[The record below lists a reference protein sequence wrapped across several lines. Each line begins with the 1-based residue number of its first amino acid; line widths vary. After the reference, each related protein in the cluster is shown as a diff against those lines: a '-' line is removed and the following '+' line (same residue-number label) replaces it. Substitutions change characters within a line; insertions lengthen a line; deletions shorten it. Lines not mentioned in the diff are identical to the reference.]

1 MNYAE
6 LATAIEDTT
15 ENTFTDAQIKLFVQQ
30 AEQAIQNA
38 VDLPTQRKTTTATTS
53 DGNAFFTLPSDYR
66 YTYNVTSQ
74 INNIMT
80 VLLHKDDSFITEAF
94 PSTLSSNRGAPVFYS
109 NYSET
114 SLKFGPTPDTAY
126 QITLT
131 YGGYPTSIAGDDK
144 TATTT
149 SYLGD
154 NFDSTLLNGALVEA
168 ARFMKADA
176 DIVAIYDKM
185 YQTSMQLLKNVGDG
199 KLRGDAYRNG
209 LPKTEVL

>member
-6 LATAIEDTT
+6 LATAIEDIT

-30 AEQAIQNA
+30 AEQTIYNGT
-38 VDLPTQRKTTTATTS
+38 DLPAQRKTSTTTTS

-66 YTYNVTSQ
+66 YTYSITSQ
-74 INNIMT
+74 IDNTIT
-80 VLLHKDDSFITEAF
+80 VLLQKDDSFISEAF

-114 SLKFGPTPDTAY
+114 ALRFGPTPNTAY

-149 SYLGD
+149 SYLGT
-154 NFDSTLLNGALVEA
+154 NYESVLLNASLVEA
-168 ARFMKADA
+168 ARFMKSDP
-176 DIVAIYDKM
+176 DIVSNYQQM
-185 YQTSMQLLKNVGDG
+185 YAMSLQVLRDVNKDRLNTDYYRSGGYLK
-199 KLRGDAYRNG
+199 
-209 LPKTEVL
+209 